1 MKGGK
6 EEEPVEKSGREEFT
20 KTVGKTREENDREG
34 EREGENRLLK
44 ITNEPENTTPDAEH
58 KYSNKGFAAN
68 VEMAVYSCKLS

>member
-1 MKGGK
+1 M
-6 EEEPVEKSGREEFT
+6 T
-20 KTVGKTREENDREG
+20 EG

-58 KYSNKGFAAN
+58 KYSSKGFAAN